1 MSNVLA
7 YAVLDGRPRAD
18 GAVPGLTSLLSLNA
32 SSHAGNTT
40 VHPRMN
46 SVPLWGRLA
55 KASKVPTV
63 VPSVIRQL
71 CPQQRRRRRS
81 CKR

>member
-1 MSNVLA
+1 M
-7 YAVLDGRPRAD
+7 
-18 GAVPGLTSLLSLNA
+18 TSLLSLNA

-40 VHPRMN
+40 VHPRLN

-63 VPSVIRQL
+63 VPSVNSAHNSAVAVAAASDEEIEKYHDTEEIDNWVL
-71 CPQQRRRRRS
+71 DPNA
-81 CKR
+81 